1 MKNLG
6 RLFIGRASKNLC
18 FAKQPLQV
26 LKNSTKKKTG
36 IDLPD
41 LEAEVMVLDL
51 LQFMRMVYKPI
62 RKGEM
67 KYEKS

>member
-1 MKNLG
+1 M
-6 RLFIGRASKNLC
+6 LC
-18 FAKQPLQV
+18 QTTITSFKELYQ
-26 LKNSTKKKTG
+26 KKTG
-36 IDLPD
+36 INLPD